1 MSTVHKTQN
10 VLPFLEKDGEELEEN
25 FEMMFPVPV
34 GEEEDG
40 AAGLARHPAVPAH
53 LRCLVGRDGRLTGLQ
68 LSQQPGQVWGQWLC
82 LGSFMKWFLINIC
95 TVGRYIL

>member
-10 VLPFLEKDGEELEEN
+10 LLPFLEKDGEELEEN
-25 FEMMFPVPV
+25 VEMMFPVPV

-53 LRCLVGRDGRLTGLQ
+53 LRCLVGWEEEVGRGGRLTGLQ
-68 LSQQPGQVWGQWLC
+68 LSQQPGQVWAMALFGNFYEMVCYQSLE
-82 LGSFMKWFLINIC
+82 F
-95 TVGRYIL
+95 